1 MRENTE
7 EAWNCV
13 SDDDTRVRVIEVID
27 GDTLDVVIEEEEK
40 VPVECAGLGFRVR
53 LYGID
58 APEMSQ
64 GAVGQAAREYLEGLV
79 EGKVFLLWKY
89 EIDERDRIVAWMYE
103 TNYVVSL
110 SYLMAGG
117 GWAMS
122 YYAYDEMIAGE
133 EFAAYQA
140 KEGMWADQWSS
151 DADFNAWKNRD
162 GDSVM
167 DESGGSGSL
176 GAVGRIGWR
185 SVRLLG

>member
-1 MRENTE
+1 MLENAR

-13 SDDDTRVRVIEVID
+13 WDDDARVRVTEVLD
-27 GDTLDVVIEEEEK
+27 GDTLDVVIEPGQK
-40 VPVECAGLGFRVR
+40 VRVECAGLGFRVR

-64 GAVGQAAREYLEGLV
+64 GAVGRAAREYLEGLV
-79 EGKVFLLWKY
+79 EGKVFLLSRY
-89 EIDERDRIVAWMYE
+89 EIDGDHRIVAYMYE
-103 TNYVVSL
+103 TDAGRSL
-110 SYLMAGG
+110 SHLMAGG

-122 YYAYDEMIAGE
+122 YYAYDEMITGE

-162 GDSVM
+162 GDFRY
-167 DESGGSGSL
+167 G
-176 GAVGRIGWR
+176 
-185 SVRLLG
+185 

>member
-7 EAWNCV
+7 EAWDCV
-13 SDDDTRVRVIEVID
+13 RDDDTRVRVTEVID
-27 GDTLDVVIEEEEK
+27 GDTLDVVIEEGEK
-40 VPVECAGLGFRVR
+40 ESIECAGLGFRVR

-64 GAVGQAAREYLEGLV
+64 GAVGRAAREYLRGLV
-79 EGKVFLLWKY
+79 EGKAFLLWKY
-89 EIDERDRIVAWMYE
+89 EFDERDRIVAYMYE
-103 TNYVVSL
+103 TDAGGSL
-110 SYLMAGG
+110 SHLMAGG

-122 YYAYDEMIAGE
+122 YYAYDEMITGE

-162 GDSVM
+162 GDFRY
-167 DESGGSGSL
+167 G
-176 GAVGRIGWR
+176 
-185 SVRLLG
+185 